1 MTIKIILVLAV
12 LLLGGCAVIDRKAD
26 RREAR
31 FEARWPPVGQF
42 LEVDGRRVH
51 AVVTGEGPDLVLLH
65 GASGNIRDFTFDF
78 VDRVKDR
85 YRVIVFDRP
94 GLGYTDR
101 APGTPDGIFAARAES
116 PAEQAAFLKKAAD
129 LLGVKD
135 EIVLGHSYGGAV
147 ALAWGLEHDPVA
159 LVVVSGAVIPWTGGL
174 GLQYDV
180 LGSPLGGAV
189 IPPVATAFATRGL
202 IEETV
207 ARIFTPQPA
216 PEGYVDHVG
225 PGLTLR
231 RETVRANAR
240 QLTDLHGHV
249 SAMAPRYQTLSLP
262 VEIVHGTEDDVVP
275 MHVHAEPLAAL
286 LPNDSLTLLPDV
298 GHMPHH
304 AQPQAV
310 VDAIDRAAARAGLR

>member
-1 MTIKIILVLAV
+1 MTLKILLALGL

-31 FEARWPPVGQF
+31 FEERWPPVGQF

-51 AVVTGEGPDLVLLH
+51 ALVTGEGPDLVLLH

-101 APGTPDGIFAARAES
+101 APGTPESIFAARAES
-116 PAEQAAFLKKAAD
+116 PAAQAAFLKKAAD

-147 ALAWGLEHDPVA
+147 ALAWGLDHDPAA
-159 LVVVSGAVIPWTGGL
+159 LVVLSGAVIPWSGGL
-174 GLQYDV
+174 GLQYNV
-180 LGSPLGGAV
+180 LGSPLGGAM

-202 IEETV
+202 IDQTV
-207 ARIFTPQPA
+207 AEIFKPQPA

-249 SAMAPRYQTLSLP
+249 SAMALRYGSLTLP

-275 MHVHAEPLAAL
+275 DHVHAGPLSEL
-286 LPNDSLTLLPDV
+286 LPNDTLTLLPNV